1 MTARADDLDL
11 VCDAFAMGAAV
22 FRFLGGDAVTGSIS
36 AFPGIVR
43 HDPPLPVLPRDQ
55 AIPADV
61 FDAGL

>member
-11 VCDAFAMGAAV
+11 GCNAFAMGAAV
-22 FRFLGGDAVTGSIS
+22 LRLLGGDAVTGSIS
-36 AFPGIVR
+36 AFLRGG
-43 HDPPLPVLPRDQ
+43 HDPPPPVLPRDQ